1 MTYNPTLGE
10 LADEFAQDFGDCLER
25 YVARQHP
32 GNPYGWPNAAQRET
46 SRRLRAAIAA
56 KLIGETDEQL
66 RDLIDAC
73 RAADNAVSRYAIDE
87 FGAVDAVEAAEAR
100 AAEIV
105 ASYRDQIEEA
115 AA

>member
-1 MTYNPTLGE
+1 MTYSPTLGE

-25 YVARQHP
+25 YVARHHP
-32 GNPYGWPNAAQRET
+32 GNPIAWPNAVQRET

-56 KLIGETDEQL
+56 KLIGTTDEQL

-73 RAADNAVSRYAIDE
+73 LAADDAVTRYAVDE
-87 FGAVDAVEAAEAR
+87 FGAVDAVELVEAR
-100 AAEIV
+100 ASEII
-105 ASYRDQIEEA
+105 AWYRDQIEEA